1 MPTAGYILTGGRS
14 SRMGRDKALLPW
26 NGTTVAEHL
35 AEMLRPFANPVTL
48 IGEPSRYAQLNLP
61 CLADLRPGLG
71 PLAGLETA
79 LSTTKTDWNLIL
91 PCDVPQIDATILRQL
106 LAPLHQTDV
115 TTIVLRDGTGQM
127 HPLCALYHRDCLA
140 VVQRALNAG
149 ELRVM
154 SVVETLRP
162 VYVNIPRRLRNLNTP
177 EEWEAANTTL
187 ELTHGQ

>member
-1 MPTAGYILTGGRS
+1 
-14 SRMGRDKALLPW
+14 MGRDKALLPW

-140 VVQRALNAG
+140 VVQRALNRRRTSGHERRRNFASCVCQHPAATPQSEHSRRMGGG
-149 ELRVM
+149 EH
-154 SVVETLRP
+154 P
-162 VYVNIPRRLRNLNTP
+162 
-177 EEWEAANTTL
+177 L